1 MYKYVKELVP
11 SSLRDMFTT
20 SEDIHSY
27 PTRQRAN
34 LRLPQGR
41 TAIIH
46 KTFRFKATHIW
57 NEMARK
63 VDHNCFLPTFMYKLK
78 NYISNM

>member
-1 MYKYVKELVP
+1 MFILYCVTKLMYKYVKELVP

-20 SEDIHSY
+20 TEDIHSY

-41 TAIIH
+41 TALIH
-46 KTFRFKATHIW
+46 NTFRFKANHVW

-63 VDHNCFLPTFMYKLK
+63 VDRLQIEHY
-78 NYISNM
+78 